1 MRGAKLLLVS
11 PAVRITSCLSATRS
25 LASVG
30 VFFLSLFAFCVRL
43 SLSISD
49 GCSIIS
55 TSWLPL
61 FFVRPSLSL
70 SLFLY
75 SLWRWEQREV
85 TSTSTKRL
93 SVGFARFG
101 GQVRTLLQYG
111 GEGLRGVNDREKRG
125 NYIVGGG
132 WPKETTTATSG
143 LRSVG
148 FARLGGQARLLLQY
162 GGEGFRTKSTKD

>member
-1 MRGAKLLLVS
+1 MRGVKLLLVS

-55 TSWLPL
+55 TSWLP
-61 FFVRPSLSL
+61 FYFVRPSLSL
-70 SLFLY
+70 SFFTHFDGG
-75 SLWRWEQREV
+75 SKEKSHR
-85 TSTSTKRL
+85 RL
-93 SVGFARFG
+93 RIDSVSALPASAAKLE
-101 GQVRTLLQYG
+101 TLLQYG
-111 GEGLRGVNDREKRG
+111 GEGLRGVNDWEKRG
-125 NYIVGGG
+125 NYIVGRG

-162 GGEGFRTKSTKD
+162 GGEGFRTKLTKD